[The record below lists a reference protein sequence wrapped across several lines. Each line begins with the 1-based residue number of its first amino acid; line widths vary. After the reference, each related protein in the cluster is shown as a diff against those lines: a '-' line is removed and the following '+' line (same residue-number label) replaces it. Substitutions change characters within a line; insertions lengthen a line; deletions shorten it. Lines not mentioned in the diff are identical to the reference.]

1 MALTMELIKLKA
13 YVPEAALTQV
23 LTLFDRENLRLEV
36 VPSRVTRH
44 GDYRQMPHGGH
55 VITINHGE
63 NQYRFLLTL
72 INELAHFRAYTE
84 FGRSIK
90 PHGIQWKNTFRD
102 MMFPFLRPEVFP
114 EAVLRPLAL
123 YLKNPKASSDSDLPL
138 TLALKSFDPPSQ
150 KKYIFEIPEGRKF
163 EIQRGRIFIMGTKRA
178 KRFMCTEVNGGRVY
192 LFQPH
197 VSVTLLDD

>member
-1 MALTMELIKLKA
+1 MDLIKLKE

-55 VITINHGE
+55 IITINQGE
-63 NQYRFLLTL
+63 NKYRFLLTL
-72 INELAHFRAYTE
+72 IHELAHFRAFTE
-84 FGRSIK
+84 FGRGIK
-90 PHGIQWKNTFRD
+90 PHGIEWKNTFRHL
-102 MMFPFLRPEVFP
+102 MLPFLRPEVFP
-114 EAVLRPLAL
+114 ESVIRPLAN
-123 YLKNPKASSDSDLPL
+123 YLKNPKASSDSDLSL
-138 TLALKSFDPPSQ
+138 TLALKSFDPPNQ

-163 EIQRGRIFIMGTKRA
+163 ETQRGRIFIMGPKRA
-178 KRFMCTEVNGGRVY
+178 KRFMCAEVNGGRVY

-197 VSVTLLDD
+197 VSVQLLDD